1 MDVQS
6 HTFDRLRRF
15 FSSGL
20 DVVEYL
26 GLLVIGIATTVAMYH
41 EVMVMLAAQRVQLA
55 DLLLMFLYLEVL
67 AMIGQYFKSGQLPVR
82 FPLYI
87 AMVALARY
95 LILDIKDMNEW
106 RMLAVAGAIFLLT
119 LGVLIIRY
127 GHVRFPYREDSGGTA
142 EKPFVRE

>member
-67 AMIGQYFKSGQLPVR
+67 AR
-82 FPLYI
+82 
-87 AMVALARY
+87 
-95 LILDIKDMNEW
+95 
-106 RMLAVAGAIFLLT
+106 
-119 LGVLIIRY
+119 
-127 GHVRFPYREDSGGTA
+127 
-142 EKPFVRE
+142 